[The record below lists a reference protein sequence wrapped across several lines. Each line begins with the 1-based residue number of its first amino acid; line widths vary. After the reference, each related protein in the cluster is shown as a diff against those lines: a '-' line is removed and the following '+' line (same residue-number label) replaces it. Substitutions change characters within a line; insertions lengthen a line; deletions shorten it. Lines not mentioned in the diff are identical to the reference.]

1 MKYLAI
7 LNWFSVVLFWA
18 ICSESFAKNQ
28 NTVDQ
33 KLIKGTSV
41 IAGVPVEVW
50 GSYEISPVLFKGEEW
65 KFYIVVV
72 PKDIKKDALI
82 KVAKEF
88 YSKHP
93 ETRVRFFSDKTH
105 IQQFVDRDIF
115 YNDRTGY
122 VEEVAFPSDEW
133 VIKHFVGNIN
143 NRSQT
148 YHRAWML
155 EDRYGSKI
163 SFLP

>member
-1 MKYLAI
+1 M
-7 LNWFSVVLFWA
+7 VLFWV
-18 ICSESFAKNQ
+18 ICSESFAENQ
-28 NTVDQ
+28 NIVDQ
-33 KLIKGTSV
+33 NLIKGTSV
-41 IAGVPVEVW
+41 IAGVPVEIW
-50 GSYEISPVLFKGEEW
+50 GSYEINPALFKGEEW
-65 KFYIVVV
+65 KFYIIVV
-72 PKDIKKDALI
+72 PKDIRTGALI

-93 ETRVRFFSDKTH
+93 KTRVRFFSDKTH
-105 IQQFVDRDIF
+105 IQQFVDRDRF
-115 YNDRTGY
+115 FNDRTGE
-122 VEEVAFPSDEW
+122 VKEVAFPSDDW